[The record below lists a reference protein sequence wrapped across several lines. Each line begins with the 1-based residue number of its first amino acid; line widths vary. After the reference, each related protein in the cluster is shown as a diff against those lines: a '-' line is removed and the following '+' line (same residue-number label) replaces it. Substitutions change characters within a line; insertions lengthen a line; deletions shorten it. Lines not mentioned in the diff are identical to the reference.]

1 MDGVK
6 PVGSAMSA
14 NIEEAVDPGGQDPDL
29 LQSPF
34 RRLMGGMDK
43 VLQAVLVLALLGELG
58 IVFANVLNRVVLG
71 RSLLWTLEAAEM
83 ALAAIAFVGGALAYR
98 RCEHAF
104 VRSLVDRLP
113 LGYQRTCYALVEM
126 LVLGVA
132 IITALSAIPLVFA
145 QQGELTP
152 VLQIPVGWFVLPLV
166 VSMVVLGMTAI
177 ERLLGQHRRTVYLV
191 GTAVG
196 LLLLLLV
203 LTRDEWRPWV
213 VGDASLGLSL
223 ACFFV
228 PVLVGLPVGF
238 ALMLGATAYLY
249 AADTVP
255 MAALAHTMV
264 NGVGNF
270 VLLALPFFI
279 LAARIMNQGGISLRL
294 VHLVQTLVG
303 HFRGGLLQVMVVSMY
318 VVSGLSGSKSADV
331 AAVGLVMRDM
341 LRREGYSLE
350 QSSAVLAASAA
361 MGETV
366 PPSIAML
373 VLGSVTTL
381 SIGALFIAGLIP
393 AAVIAVCLMIL
404 IYFQARRA
412 QIPRL
417 PRASLKQ
424 IFAASLAGVLP
435 LLMPVILFG
444 GILFGLATPTE
455 VSSFAVIYGLI
466 LAGLIYR
473 ELGVRAF
480 VQGVIDCALIS
491 GMILFIMGTAA
502 SFSWTLNIASLPQ
515 RLVEILSTI
524 NNSHVLFMLASMVLL
539 IAAGS
544 ILEGLPALVILGPI
558 LLPIATQ
565 VGVSQLHYGIVLV
578 IAMGIGAFMP
588 PVGVG
593 FYVCCAIM
601 GTSIERSARAMIPY
615 VIVLCL
621 GLLVVAL
628 VPWFTLYLPLA
639 FHLGG

>member
-1 MDGVK
+1 
-6 PVGSAMSA
+6 
-14 NIEEAVDPGGQDPDL
+14 
-29 LQSPF
+29 
-34 RRLMGGMDK
+34 
-43 VLQAVLVLALLGELG
+43 
-58 IVFANVLNRVVLG
+58 
-71 RSLLWTLEAAEM
+71 
-83 ALAAIAFVGGALAYR
+83 
-98 RCEHAF
+98 
-104 VRSLVDRLP
+104 
-113 LGYQRTCYALVEM
+113 
-126 LVLGVA
+126 
-132 IITALSAIPLVFA
+132 
-145 QQGELTP
+145 
-152 VLQIPVGWFVLPLV
+152 
-166 VSMVVLGMTAI
+166 
-177 ERLLGQHRRTVYLV
+177 
-191 GTAVG
+191 
-196 LLLLLLV
+196 
-203 LTRDEWRPWV
+203 
-213 VGDASLGLSL
+213 
-223 ACFFV
+223 
-228 PVLVGLPVGF
+228 
-238 ALMLGATAYLY
+238 
-249 AADTVP
+249 
-255 MAALAHTMV
+255 
-264 NGVGNF
+264 
-270 VLLALPFFI
+270 
-279 LAARIMNQGGISLRL
+279 
-294 VHLVQTLVG
+294 
-303 HFRGGLLQVMVVSMY
+303 
-318 VVSGLSGSKSADV
+318 
-331 AAVGLVMRDM
+331 
-341 LRREGYSLE
+341 
-350 QSSAVLAASAA
+350 

-424 IFAASLAGVLP
+424 ISAASLAGVLP

-444 GILFGLATPTE
+444 GILFGMATPTE
-455 VSSFAVIYGLI
+455 VSSFAVIYGLA

-473 ELGVRAF
+473 ELGFRAF
-480 VQGVIDCALIS
+480 VRGVIDCALVS
-491 GMILFIMGTAA
+491 GMILFIMGAAA

-524 NNSHVLFMLASMVLL
+524 NNSHLLFMVVSMLLL

-558 LLPIATQ
+558 LLPIASQ

-601 GTSIERSARAMIPY
+601 GTSIERSTRAMIPY

-628 VPWFTLYLPLA
+628 VPWFTLYLPLK